1 MSRAEDFIQG
11 MLNRVPGYQGYRDKE
26 QRRDEDKKVRVA
38 IADAL
43 TANVDTLTSYNAQL
57 AKERAFEE
65 LASLESAVGQIRL
78 LADRIRTTSYGYG
91 GIFTDD
97 SVDAA
102 ALEQLRQFD
111 SAMLR
116 EVDALTREV
125 QKLTAQS
132 LPDNEARTTMLEEV
146 ARLNTLFN
154 SRSSVVDQ
162 GKPSR
167 DAETIQ
173 LLSLPEVVEPSP
185 LLDVKKGDA
194 LSVLGDNYIAN
205 GVITLRTSDGTI
217 RLIRVSTDQKGATWL
232 LGSDISGV
240 QSASLTEQSA
250 GAMGYQTMSAATGVI
265 DTESGTEKDV
275 AARFAYRNLGDNRVE
290 FSLAIGDTIKQ
301 FSGTTIVDNDVE
313 VYGVA

>member
-97 SVDAA
+97 GVDAA

-205 GVITLRTSDGTI
+205 GVIALRTSDGTI
-217 RLIRVSTDQKGATWL
+217 RLIRVSTDQEGATWL

-250 GAMGYQTMSAATGVI
+250 GATGYQTMNAATGVI